1 MKIKPQAQWL
11 DFLEK
16 QSKTALLSFSFF
28 YTIVLGIVNYL
39 IGYEASL
46 TLFYLLPV
54 YMVSYFVG
62 RNLALLLAFFAAATW
77 LVADLSA
84 GHIYSYFLTAYWNA
98 GTRLVLFVGVALL
111 FATLRTSFEHERD
124 LARRDFLTG
133 AANSRAFY
141 ELAERE
147 LTRLRRYGRA
157 FSVVHLDV
165 DNFKTV
171 NDTRGHHAGDDL
183 LCLIVKTAQSA
194 LREID
199 VTARLGGDEFA
210 LLLPETASEAA
221 QVVVQKIQ
229 MQLMEKMRAGNWP
242 VSFSI
247 GVLTCLEAPES
258 VDAML
263 KMADELTYVAKNDGK
278 NTIKYDVVSVA

>member
-1 MKIKPQAQWL
+1 MKVKPQARWL
-11 DFLEK
+11 HFLEK
-16 QSKTALLSFSFF
+16 QSRTALLSFSFF
-28 YTIVLGIVNYL
+28 YTVLLGIVNYFV
-39 IGYEASL
+39 GYEASL
-46 TLFYLLPV
+46 TLFYLLPI
-54 YMVSYFVG
+54 YLVSYFVG

-84 GHIYSYFLTAYWNA
+84 GHVYSYFLTPYWNA
-98 GTRLVLFVGVALL
+98 GTRLGLFVAVALL
-111 FATLRTSFEHERD
+111 FAALRTSFEHERD

-141 ELAERE
+141 EVAERE

-171 NDTRGHHAGDDL
+171 NDTRGHHAGDEL
-183 LCLIVKTAQSA
+183 LCLIVKTARAA

-199 VTARLGGDEFA
+199 VMARLGGDEFA

-221 QVVVQKIQ
+221 RIVVEKVQI
-229 MQLMEKMRAGNWP
+229 QLMEKMRAENWP
-242 VSFSI
+242 VSFSM
-247 GVLTCLEAPES
+247 GVLTCQEVPES

-263 KMADELTYVAKNDGK
+263 KLVDALTYAAKNDGK
-278 NTIKYDVVSVA
+278 NTIKYDVVPVA